1 MKGLSIP
8 ASRFAV
14 HKIHFHVGQSEKRK
28 RIWPETLEGGV
39 GYCAKCARFV
49 HLFFSLPV
57 LKRKR
62 GEQNGIGKFQHL
74 HPLTPSSPYSFHP
87 FFFLFLL
94 LLPFSRSFFLTFFFF
109 FFFLNIKYILLG
121 SFLLSFLPIDI
132 SAPFFFFIGPFPS
145 SSSETSRQTKGSK
158 KEKS

>member
-28 RIWPETLEGGV
+28 RIWPETLESGV

-109 FFFLNIKYILLG
+109 FFFFKYKVYTPWLLPA
-121 SFLLSFLPIDI
+121 FLPADRYLGPIFFLYRSI
-132 SAPFFFFIGPFPS
+132 SIFQQRN
-145 SSSETSRQTKGSK
+145 EQTN
-158 KEKS
+158 ERV